1 MSNELW
7 TRDIENLA
15 SSLQP
20 DIAVSTPLISD
31 ISSATFSQSKVSKS
45 DASSKPVH
53 SNEELLV
60 ESSEKVS
67 QIVHELDQDNTEPV
81 SKKFSN
87 VKDSVFVTAE
97 RLKPQKKLDTK
108 SKSNKP
114 KYYCRYAPNLGKE
127 NAPCFKPSRVDTSKF
142 DSHVDSLILLA
153 KKSATWKAPSIKDV
167 LVKNKSS
174 KIEMA
179 VDSLILLRSKENLRC
194 KSRESVLE
202 DEKLLWHYKHV
213 DNGGIQSEHQ
223 IKSVQLSHFEV
234 IPGYSKKKNSVVS
247 FHVMPK
253 IIPSD
258 DYISEEQLISKYR
271 IILKLIRK
279 YRFILNFNNVT

>member
-1 MSNELW
+1 MKISKSNELW

-31 ISSATFSQSKVSKS
+31 ISSTPSSQSKVSKS
-45 DASSKPVH
+45 LKSEPVH

-60 ESSEKVS
+60 KSSEKVL
-67 QIVHELDQDNTEPV
+67 QIVHDLDQDHIEPV

-87 VKDSVFVTAE
+87 VKDSLFVTAE

-127 NAPCFKPSRVDTSKF
+127 NAPCFKPSSVDTSKF

-153 KKSATWKAPSIKDV
+153 KKSATWKAPSMKDV
-167 LVKNKSS
+167 FVKNKSS

-202 DEKLLWHYKHV
+202 NEKLLWHSKHV
-213 DNGGIQSEHQ
+213 DNDRIQSEHQ
-223 IKSVQLSHFEV
+223 LKSVQLSHFEV
-234 IPGYSKKKNSVVS
+234 IPGYRKKRNSIVS

-271 IILKLIRK
+271 IIL
-279 YRFILNFNNVT
+279 NFNNK